1 MRKGDPM
8 KREFV
13 MNEHGKAEMNIGKY
27 RIEYDRPEIEYDRP
41 EHRFSVFGR
50 DGVCISTHGHIKDAL
65 DAAKRLRRRRQT

>member
-1 MRKGDPM
+1 M

-27 RIEYDRPEIEYDRP
+27 RIEYDRP

-65 DAAKRLRRRRQT
+65 DAAKRYVAGDKRRGKR